1 MDKEGVVCNL
11 VEDGFPELI
20 WREYENRESSWS
32 VRAVIRSGSLLC
44 ASGIQ
49 VTFVIT
55 QLGLLLIKK
64 NAAGRGGNG
73 AVAMG
78 ADDKVP
84 YRPYSGNVCKF
95 KK

>member
-1 MDKEGVVCNL
+1 
-11 VEDGFPELI
+11 
-20 WREYENRESSWS
+20 
-32 VRAVIRSGSLLC
+32 
-44 ASGIQ
+44 